1 MIAKIYRPARTAMQS
16 GMRRTKDWVME
27 FEHDGSRFIEP
38 LMGWTGSKDM
48 AQELMLYFSSVEE
61 AVEYAKKRGIAY
73 EVWKPEERVVVP
85 KSYASN
91 FM

>member
-1 MIAKIYRPARTAMQS
+1 
-16 GMRRTKDWVME
+16 ME

-38 LMGWTGSKDM
+38 LMGWTGSQDM
-48 AQELMLYFSSVEE
+48 AQELTLYFSSVEE

-73 EVWKPEERVVVP
+73 EVWQPEERVVVP